1 MKLPI
6 TRLVNGIFLLRGAQ
20 AYLDKHLDEKPDGGG
35 PYSFPHIHKVL
46 ENKTYLVQG
55 NDTKGMQSESGNQ
68 L

>member
-20 AYLDKHLDEKPDGGG
+20 AYLDKHLDPKPDGG
-35 PYSFPHIHKVL
+35 PYSYPHIHKVL

-55 NDTKGMQSESGNQ
+55 NDTKAMQGESRNK
-68 L
+68 